1 MGPIILGALIPK
13 SECSN
18 CLCSTINQCNDF
30 CKLCF
35 LCINFSF
42 INFSFVIPYTST
54 VNNVVL
60 PYKNVVKINVCMI
73 DRIYTYSH
81 IRLGFYAAEMI
92 K

>member
-1 MGPIILGALIPK
+1 MGLIILSALIPK

-18 CLCSTINQCNDF
+18 YLCSTIDQCNDF
-30 CKLCF
+30 YKLCF
-35 LCINFSF
+35 LFINFSF

-73 DRIYTYSH
+73 DN
-81 IRLGFYAAEMI
+81 EM
-92 K
+92 